1 MTTLP
6 APRYLDRSSPPHI
19 TTLVLTAAVGSV
31 AINIFLP
38 SMPEMASFFGQ
49 PYAVIQLTLTVYL
62 ALTGVAILVLG
73 PLSDLYGRRPVMIW
87 SFALFIAASIGAAF
101 AQSFAV
107 FMGFRCLQAA
117 VVSSFVIGRA
127 IVRDQVAREKAASLL
142 GYVTMGQALAP
153 MIAPA
158 IGGALGDAFGWQASF
173 HALTIFG
180 IIALVLIYFDQG
192 ETYTRRSAG
201 LRAQIRNF
209 PDLLGSRRFWGY
221 TLTSTFAAGTFFAY
235 LGGAPYVGIN
245 VYGLS
250 EATVGLY
257 MAFTPTGYIIGNFIS
272 GRFAARIGMF
282 RMLRL
287 GALITLGFMS
297 MTLVTWGLGISHPL
311 GFFFFTFAIG
321 LGNGIILPSA
331 SAGLLDVRPDLA
343 GSASGLSG
351 SIVTFGG
358 AALSTLSG
366 LLLTT
371 FSGVLPLILCVLGA
385 SLLCLGSATYTIS
398 VETRMRPGASR

>member
-6 APRYLDRSSPPHI
+6 ASRYLDRFSPPHI
-19 TTLVLTAAVGSV
+19 TTLVLSTAVGSV
-31 AINIFLP
+31 TINIFLP
-38 SMPEMASFFGQ
+38 SMPEMATFFGK

-73 PLSDLYGRRPVMIW
+73 PLSDLYGRRPVMLW

-107 FMGFRCLQAA
+107 FMLFRALQAA
-117 VVSSFVIGRA
+117 VVSSFVVGRA
-127 IVRDQVAREKAASLL
+127 VVRDQVAREKAASLL

-173 HALTIFG
+173 HALTVFG
-180 IIALVLIYFDQG
+180 IVALALIYFDQG
-192 ETYTRRSAG
+192 ETFHGSGAG
-201 LRAQIRNF
+201 MRAQMRNY
-209 PDLLGSRRFWGY
+209 PDLFRSRRFWGY
-221 TLTSTFAAGTFFAY
+221 TLLSTFASGTFFAY
-235 LGGAPYVGIN
+235 LGGAPYVGVN

-250 EATVGLY
+250 AGAVGLY
-257 MAFTPTGYIIGNFIS
+257 MAFTPTGYVIGNFIS
-272 GRFAARIGMF
+272 GRFAMRIGIF
-282 RMLRL
+282 RMLLL
-287 GALITLGFMS
+287 GALITLSFMS
-297 MTLVTWGLGISHPL
+297 MTLVAWGLGVTHPL
-311 GFFFFTFAIG
+311 GFFFFTFSIG

-351 SIVTFGG
+351 SIMTFGG

-366 LLLTT
+366 LLLTAY
-371 FSGVLPLILCVLGA
+371 SGVLPLILCILGA
-385 SLLCLGSATYTIS
+385 SLLCLSCALYTIS
-398 VETRMRPGASR
+398 VEKRLRAP

>member
-6 APRYLDRSSPPHI
+6 ASRYLDRLSPPHI
-19 TTLVLTAAVGSV
+19 TTLVLSTAVGSV

-38 SMPEMASFFGQ
+38 SMPEMATFFGQ
-49 PYAVIQLTLTVYL
+49 PYAVIQLTLTAYL

-87 SFALFIAASIGAAF
+87 SFVIFILASIGAAF
-101 AQSFAV
+101 ATSFAV
-107 FMGFRCLQAA
+107 FMLFRALQAA

-127 IVRDQVAREKAASLL
+127 VVRDQVAREKAASLL

-153 MIAPA
+153 MVAPA

-173 HALTIFG
+173 HALTILG
-180 IIALVLIYFDQG
+180 LLALVLIYLDQG
-192 ETYTRRSAG
+192 ETNRTRGMG
-201 LRAQIRNF
+201 LRAQMRSY
-209 PDLLGSRRFWGY
+209 PELVRSRRFWGY
-221 TLTSTFAAGTFFAY
+221 TFVSTFAAGTFFAY

-250 EATVGLY
+250 AGTVGLY
-257 MAFTPTGYIIGNFIS
+257 MAFTPTGYVIGNFIS
-272 GRFAARIGMF
+272 GRFATQIGMY
-282 RMLRL
+282 RMLLL
-287 GALITLGFMS
+287 GALITLAFMS
-297 MTLVTWGLGISHPL
+297 MTLVTYGIGITHPL
-311 GFFFFTFAIG
+311 GFFFFTFSIG

-343 GSASGLSG
+343 GTASGLSG
-351 SIVTFGG
+351 AIVTFGG

-366 LLLTT
+366 LLLTA

-385 SLLCLGSATYTIS
+385 SLLCISSALYTIS
-398 VETRMRPGASR
+398 IERQVRPDRSR